1 MEGEVFFISSSNEI
15 ILQGGLACVVG
26 RQFNQN
32 AISHITGKSD
42 SIEKG
47 DIGKWDLSKGITM
60 VLAFQSYMWIDRAN
74 NQKKVTTADRERI
87 SGFDM
92 SSI

>member
-1 MEGEVFFISSSNEI
+1 MGSIK
-15 ILQGGLACVVG
+15 G
-26 RQFNQN
+26 N
-32 AISHITGKSD
+32 A
-42 SIEKG
+42 
-47 DIGKWDLSKGITM
+47 M

-74 NQKKVTTADRERI
+74 NKKKITTADRERI